1 MPHHT
6 KSMLPNIRGY
16 PRSSIKWNQFATSDG
31 MLLMFTRH
39 FQHWWHWWQCL
50 SLSASDISDG
60 KSQEWVRQIW
70 LTHYI
75 FFMRLVAENSLNY
88 MHISEINFM
97 STWFIYTQFCNWHMF
112 KWSYLMRTTLSA
124 AWVVWAEEVCLTL
137 QCWGITTMPLYWIA
151 GYLFLSFQTILF
163 DLQHSWT
170 PKWPVTFVSS
180 ADSNDFPY
188 GS

>member
-1 MPHHT
+1 MLIPQNMIFWLLLGIPTYIYNQIMPHHT

-112 KWSYLMRTTLSA
+112 KWSYLMRTTLF
-124 AWVVWAEEVCLTL
+124 VCSLGSL
-137 QCWGITTMPLYWIA
+137 SWESMQHYNA
-151 GYLFLSFQTILF
+151 G
-163 DLQHSWT
+163 
-170 PKWPVTFVSS
+170 VSQLCHCIE
-180 ADSNDFPY
+180 
-188 GS
+188 

>member
-1 MPHHT
+1 
-6 KSMLPNIRGY
+6 
-16 PRSSIKWNQFATSDG
+16 
-31 MLLMFTRH
+31 MFIRH

-75 FFMRLVAENSLNY
+75 FFMTLVAENSLNC
-88 MHISEINFM
+88 MHISEINFI
-97 STWFIYTQFCNWHMF
+97 STWFIYTDFVTDICLDGLISWEP
-112 KWSYLMRTTLSA
+112 LCLSA
-124 AWVVWAEEVCLTL
+124 VCVVWAEEVCITL

-151 GYLFLSFQTILF
+151 GYLSLSFQTILL
-163 DLQHSWT
+163 DLWHSWT